1 MLLTMNSFVV
11 HPMGY
16 WLENTRTFLWAS
28 CIGCAPGIICWFI
41 ENLNQF
47 YGGSGDRTWNLRIW
61 MTFWN
66 WVLGFGPGIRFF
78 LLRLDLKYHVLGLLE
93 KSMIVYVCSFSTI
106 AWQSALQRMAR
117 QGMLVT
123 RDSIFI
129 SWLQSRIWLMRLQ
142 KMRGFYLWFFLVR
155 RDCLLYTSDAA
166 DE

>member
-1 MLLTMNSFVV
+1 MPTIDGANNTEGMWYVRYQYVCRTFSWDISGAINEAKTGGLVSYLTMISSVV

-93 KSMIVYVCSFSTI
+93 KSMIVYVCSFSITT
-106 AWQSALQRMAR
+106 WQSALQRMAR
-117 QGMLVT
+117 TGHV
-123 RDSIFI
+123 
-129 SWLQSRIWLMRLQ
+129 
-142 KMRGFYLWFFLVR
+142 G
-155 RDCLLYTSDAA
+155 
-166 DE
+166 